1 MKHYSQTSNT
11 IFSLN
16 MVDSKI
22 MVPEYKFTH
31 LDSFE
36 LDDLYLRL
44 NVFAVKIFL
53 VTHLDTLKL
62 FIPFVYAGFIGLVSY
77 ILYKKFKF

>member
-1 MKHYSQTSNT
+1 
-11 IFSLN
+11 
-16 MVDSKI
+16 
-22 MVPEYKFTH
+22 MVPEYKFTY
-31 LDSFE
+31 LDPFE

-77 ILYKKFKF
+77 ILYTKIKF